1 MKITILMLLFSSLL
15 FGDVYAIYEAIS
27 QKSATLSPDAN
38 GIVAKIDIDV
48 GSVVKKGDVLL
59 ELDSSTQKLAIE
71 LAKANLELANLKL
84 EQTKLSFERY
94 KKIDDLIDREN
105 FENVEFAYK
114 MAKAD
119 VAKLEVALKQA
130 LDAKEKMIL
139 KAPFDG
145 VITQKLVELGDSISQ
160 AARTKAF
167 VLESNKATKLLISF
181 DQKYLSQV
189 KVGSVYRYKS
199 DIDPAIKEA
208 KIIKIYPT
216 IDAQKRVIKAEALSS
231 SEVAGAFGDGYIQ

>member
-1 MKITILMLLFSSLL
+1 MKITVLMLLFSSLL
-15 FGDVYAIYEAIS
+15 FGEVYAIYEAIS

-38 GIVAKIDIDV
+38 GIVAKINVDV
-48 GSVVKKGDVLL
+48 GSVVKKGDILL
-59 ELDSSTQKLAIE
+59 ELDSSTQHLAIE
-71 LAKANLELANLKL
+71 LSKANLQLSRLKL

-94 KKIDDLIDREN
+94 KKIDDLIDKEN

-114 MAKAD
+114 MAQAD
-119 VAKLEVALKQA
+119 VTRAEVTLKQA
-130 LDAKEKMIL
+130 LDAKDKMIL

-145 VITQKLVELGDSISQ
+145 IISQKLVELGDSISQ

-167 VLESNKATKLLISF
+167 VLESNRPTKLLLSF

-189 KVGSVYRYKS
+189 KIGSIYRYKS
-199 DIDPAIKEA
+199 DIDPKIKES

-216 IDAQKRVIKAEALSS
+216 IDAQKRVIKAEALSD
-231 SEVAGAFGDGYIQ
+231 SEVAGAFGDGYIE